1 MFDEI
6 LKKSILFSY
15 RTHKNWTF
23 RSNLKARYSISNK
36 KKKAEPKRNV
46 IHFDNELL
54 MPSSYHLNEKLTMLY
69 QELLILC
76 SGITKGLCWVLAP
89 FKKSQP
95 AQISFGKNSWT
106 STRTTICLQLQVSD
120 ILHLKQRRISTINQV
135 RVRKSSEKTVFPIK
149 STKDS

>member
-76 SGITKGLCWVLAP
+76 SGITKGLWWVLAP
-89 FKKSQP
+89 FKNSQP
-95 AQISFGKNSWT
+95 AQLSFGKISWN
-106 STRTTICLQLQVSD
+106 STRTTICLQLQASD
-120 ILHLKQRRISTINQV
+120 ILHLKQRRVSASNQV
-135 RVRKSSEKTVFPIK
+135 RAYGNVLKKLFFL
-149 STKDS
+149 